1 MAASN
6 LAEMQW
12 VDIIPPDATATP
24 LDFAMVAATLA
35 AIAIVIVA
43 IYFYLSRPKQ
53 QARRKILALAGRDN
67 LNNDQRRD
75 GSHLIAKEL
84 GKAFGVKRLSTVRFG
99 DAQQKRW
106 ETFLQTLDTNRFA
119 PQTPSPDNFSQ
130 LATEAISWLRLRS

>member
-75 GSHLIAKEL
+75 GSARDHLNPADHLAIGGEP
-84 GKAFGVKRLSTVRFG
+84 GVGFVTVPVG
-99 DAQQKRW
+99 ID
-106 ETFLQTLDTNRFA
+106 D
-119 PQTPSPDNFSQ
+119 
-130 LATEAISWLRLRS
+130 